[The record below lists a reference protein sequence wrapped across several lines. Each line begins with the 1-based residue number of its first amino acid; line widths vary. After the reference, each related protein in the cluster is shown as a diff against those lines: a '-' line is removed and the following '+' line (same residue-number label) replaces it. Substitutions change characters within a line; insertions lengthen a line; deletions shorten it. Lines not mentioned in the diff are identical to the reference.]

1 MTTAVSSSDSD
12 RRSGISRAWLAAT
25 LLLVPAC
32 QQAARGATAS
42 EREGVA
48 KGRVEAPAI
57 TPPEE
62 PAPAAP
68 TPSADAEAEPS
79 PGARAVARLKAE
91 ASQLVSARLVTC
103 GGEKV
108 VGLMPEPLLARLR
121 TAFTQAA
128 VSKDPALTTPPW
140 ESVLLELKFRDGK
153 SVFGQLVREDVL
165 RLREERWCGSG
176 AQGGELVLTDGPS
189 LLPWFQKHLG
199 PVQSKEHQLPPGIPS
214 P

>member
-1 MTTAVSSSDSD
+1 M
-12 RRSGISRAWLAAT
+12 WLAAT

-32 QQAARGATAS
+32 QEAARGATAL

-57 TPPEE
+57 TPP
-62 PAPAAP
+62 AAP
-68 TPSADAEAEPS
+68 TPSAGVEAEPS

-108 VGLMPEPLLARLR
+108 VGRMPEPLLARLR

-176 AQGGELVLTDGPS
+176 AQGSELVLTDGPS